1 MALMSNPGTSDA
13 VDPRTQLARAAELT
27 TRTRAAAW
35 RWVRVYLSGWA
46 VGSAALVASIGLGG
60 TAGMLVALGAW
71 GVLVGVGVTWARRQG
86 FAVAAAGR
94 RIGVGAGLW
103 AATYGAIL
111 AVGMLAFPGDVRYWA
126 PAAVVSA
133 VPLLGAAWWPAPPA
147 GDPGTSGGAR

>member
-1 MALMSNPGTSDA
+1 MSIPGSPDDL
-13 VDPRTQLARAAELT
+13 DPRAQLARAAELT

-46 VGSAALVASIGLGG
+46 VGSAALVASVGLGG

-71 GVLVGVGVTWARRQG
+71 GVLVGVGVAWARRQG

-94 RIGVGAGLW
+94 RIGIGAGLW

-111 AVGMLAFPGDVRYWA
+111 AVGLTGFPGSPGFWV
-126 PAAVVSA
+126 PAAAVSA
-133 VPLLGAAWWPAPPA
+133 VPLLAAAWWPVRADVA
-147 GDPGTSGGAR
+147 STAEVRADAR